1 MLAGHEEHKIDALM
15 LSDPRWVLLERIAS
29 SQHLK
34 SSLRLREF
42 LFYIAECAIREAP
55 GDATEQQIGIRV
67 FGRPPGYNS
76 SEDSIVRT
84 HARLLRQKLALYFAE
99 EGLAEEI
106 VVDIPKGHYLPVFH
120 PRSLK
125 PAAIEHSTEPHI
137 VAVHAQDVPAQPPS
151 DTEPVRGFN
160 RKIAWVVL
168 SAFPILIAIAVLVW
182 NPWSKALATPS
193 SVDAFWR
200 PFFGDNSSLV
210 IYSNA
215 WFAGDSTN
223 GLRYAPPQTSVSDV
237 ETGAYVDTY
246 TGIGELASVY
256 DLTKLF
262 DAHKAA
268 FTLKRSLLVTW
279 DEAKSRNLVFIGSR
293 AENPS
298 LRVLQPTADFTMEA
312 GLGSAGVVN
321 HHPKP
326 GEPALYSRP
335 EHPLTDD
342 YAILSLSPGVEPGKR
357 ILVFSGLTTFGTQ
370 AAVEYVCNPETTA
383 ELLKQITGPKGE
395 IRPFEAVLHTTIG
408 GGVPLQTRLVT
419 IRVH

>member
-1 MLAGHEEHKIDALM
+1 MLAGHEEHKIDAFI

-120 PRSLK
+120 PRSIK
-125 PAAIEHSTEPHI
+125 PAVVEHTAEPHVEEI
-137 VAVHAQDVPAQPPS
+137 QAQPSTPP
-151 DTEPVRGFN
+151 DTGPVRVFN
-160 RKIAWVVL
+160 KTIAWAVALVL
-168 SAFPILIAIAVLVW
+168 PILIAVAVLIW
-182 NPWSKALATPS
+182 HPWSKTAATSS

-200 PFFGDNSSLV
+200 PFFGGDPPLV

-215 WFAGDSTN
+215 WFAGDSTS

-262 DAHKAA
+262 DAHKAT

-312 GLGSAGVVN
+312 GPSSAGVVN
-321 HHPKP
+321 HHPKT

-342 YAILSLSPGVEPGKR
+342 YAILALSSGVEPGKR

-370 AAVEYVCNPETTA
+370 AAVEYVCNPETTVD
-383 ELLKQITGPKGE
+383 LLKQITGPKGE

>member
-1 MLAGHEEHKIDALM
+1 MLAGHEEHKIDALI
-15 LSDPRWVLLERIAS
+15 LSDPRWALLNRIAS

-42 LFYIAECAIREAP
+42 LFYIADCALRDAP

-99 EGLAEEI
+99 EGLAEEML
-106 VVDIPKGHYLPVFH
+106 VEIPKGHYLPVFH
-120 PRSLK
+120 PRSIKQPVVELGG
-125 PAAIEHSTEPHI
+125 EPHL
-137 VAVHAQDVPAQPPS
+137 VEAPVQPAVSAGTLTQPAHL
-151 DTEPVRGFN
+151 FN
-160 RKIAWVVL
+160 RKIFWWLASALSILIAAVL
-168 SAFPILIAIAVLVW
+168 IWHPWSAFPATSSAVD
-182 NPWSKALATPS
+182 T
-193 SVDAFWR
+193 FWG

-215 WFAGDSTN
+215 WFAGDSTS
-223 GLRYAPPQTSVSDV
+223 GLRYAPPQTSVSAV

-262 DAHKAA
+262 DTHKAS

-298 LRVLQPTADFTMEA
+298 LRVLQPTADFTMETA
-312 GLGSAGVVN
+312 PGSSGVIN

-326 GEPALYSRP
+326 GEPTLYSRP

-342 YAILSLSPGVEPGKR
+342 YAILALSPGVEPGKR

-383 ELLKQITGPKGE
+383 DLLKQITGPKGE
-395 IRPFEAVLHTTIG
+395 LRPFEAVLHTTIG
-408 GGVPLQTRLVT
+408 GGVPLQTRMIT